1 MRRSSRRTMRYK
13 SGALNVVNIFV
24 KSYELN
30 GKKIVLFATSG
41 GSDIGK
47 TADKLRPYLG
57 VGAQIVDA
65 KVLNGE
71 PDVEKIRERAKY

>member
-1 MRRSSRRTMRYK
+1 MRYK
-13 SGALNVVNIFV
+13 SGVLNVVNIFV

-47 TADKLRPYLG
+47 TVDKLRPYLSD
-57 VGAQIVDA
+57 GAQIVDA
-65 KVLNGE
+65 KVMNGE
-71 PDVEKIRERAKY
+71 PDLEKIRKWANKLEA

>member
-1 MRRSSRRTMRYK
+1 MIYK

-57 VGAQIVDA
+57 DGAQIVDA

-71 PDVEKIRERAKY
+71 PDVEKIREWAKY

>member
-71 PDVEKIRERAKY
+71 PDVEKIREWAKY

>member
-1 MRRSSRRTMRYK
+1 MRRSSRRTMIYK

-30 GKKIVLFATSG
+30 GKNIVLFATSG

-47 TADKLRPYLG
+47 TVDKLRPYLG
-57 VGAQIVDA
+57 DGAQIVDA
-65 KVLNGE
+65 KALNGE
-71 PDVEKIRERAKY
+71 PDADEIREWAKY

>member
-1 MRRSSRRTMRYK
+1 MIYK

-57 VGAQIVDA
+57 EGAQIVDA
-65 KVLNGE
+65 KALNGE
-71 PDVEKIRERAKY
+71 PDVEEIREWAKY

>member
-1 MRRSSRRTMRYK
+1 MRYK
-13 SGALNVVNIFV
+13 SGVLNVVNIFV

-47 TADKLRPYLG
+47 TADKLRPYLSDE
-57 VGAQIVDA
+57 AQIVDA
-65 KVLNGE
+65 KVMNGE
-71 PDVEKIRERAKY
+71 PDVEEIMEWANKLEA

>member
-1 MRRSSRRTMRYK
+1 MIYK

-30 GKKIVLFATSG
+30 GKNIVLFATSG

-47 TADKLRPYLG
+47 TVDKLRPYLG
-57 VGAQIVDA
+57 DGAQIVDA
-65 KVLNGE
+65 KALNGE
-71 PDVEKIRERAKY
+71 PDADEIREWAKY

>member
-1 MRRSSRRTMRYK
+1 MIYK

-41 GSDIGK
+41 GGDIGK
-47 TADKLRPYLG
+47 TADKLIPYLG
-57 VGAQIVDA
+57 DGAQIVDA
-65 KVLNGE
+65 KALNGE
-71 PDVEKIRERAKY
+71 PDADEIREWAKY

>member
-1 MRRSSRRTMRYK
+1 MRYK

-41 GSDIGK
+41 GQRYRQDRG
-47 TADKLRPYLG
+47 
-57 VGAQIVDA
+57 
-65 KVLNGE
+65 
-71 PDVEKIRERAKY
+71 

>member
-1 MRRSSRRTMRYK
+1 MRYK

-57 VGAQIVDA
+57 AGAQIVDA
-65 KVLNGE
+65 KVLTGE
-71 PDVEKIRERAKY
+71 PDVEKIREWAKY